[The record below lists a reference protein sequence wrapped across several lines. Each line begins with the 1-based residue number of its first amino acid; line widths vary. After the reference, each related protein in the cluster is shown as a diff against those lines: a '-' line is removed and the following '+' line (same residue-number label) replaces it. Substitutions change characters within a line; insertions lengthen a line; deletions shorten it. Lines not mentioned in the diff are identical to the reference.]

1 MEDENLVFTEKAS
14 NNQYVEQDMFQ
25 KLRKYS
31 IKIGVN
37 FDTQTY
43 QILEIRPPN
52 ITSLQEN

>member
-1 MEDENLVFTEKAS
+1 
-14 NNQYVEQDMFQ
+14 MFQ